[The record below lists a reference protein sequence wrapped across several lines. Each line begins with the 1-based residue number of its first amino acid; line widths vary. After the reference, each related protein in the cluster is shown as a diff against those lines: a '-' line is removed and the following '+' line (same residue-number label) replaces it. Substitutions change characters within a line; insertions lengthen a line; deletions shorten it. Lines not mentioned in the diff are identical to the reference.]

1 MGIDERDYMRAPRED
16 SNRRSPHKHDWRN
29 FSPIEIEPL
38 KSENHKF
45 KGGIRNRFNKK
56 PIFTRFFYTLSSF
69 ILMAIATTGLAL
81 GVVRMG
87 LRYSW
92 ITIPEFS
99 VSTLWLYKEFPL
111 EVLLV
116 IGCTSLVILLWVRQG
131 LLKGTVWIV
140 IFFTLILGL
149 IAFQFPTNR
158 NWLSSEYKEI
168 KIRLFWRGKN
178 GESTSTSVSTAFA
191 RFVLPNGQNIIL
203 KNNPNAINPSWNQLL
218 KFLNKDKT
226 DTHAYTKD
234 KFVCANFALMLHN
247 NAEIAGWRC
256 AFVNVVLSGEGHS
269 LNAFETTDYGLV
281 YIDCTNGN
289 QGPSNMDH
297 IVDLKNGMEYLPK
310 NIFPD
315 ENWGNTPSMGI
326 ISDISIYW

>member
-38 KSENHKF
+38 KSENHKL
-45 KGGIRNRFNKK
+45 KGGIRNRFNRK

-81 GVVRMG
+81 GVLRMG

-92 ITIPEFS
+92 ITIPTFP
-99 VSTLWLYKEFPL
+99 VPTLWLYKEFPL

-116 IGCTSLVILLWVRQG
+116 IGCTSLIILLWVRQG
-131 LLKGTVWIV
+131 LLKGTAWIV
-140 IFFTLILGL
+140 IFFTLILGI

-158 NWLSSEYKEI
+158 NWLESEYKQI

-178 GESTSTSVSTAFA
+178 GESTITNV
-191 RFVLPNGQNIIL
+191 FVALPNGQTVIL
-203 KNNPNAINPSWNQLL
+203 ENNPNAINPSWNELL
-218 KFLNKDKT
+218 KFLKKDKT
-226 DTHAYTKD
+226 DEHAYIKD

-247 NAEIAGWRC
+247 NAETAGWRC
-256 AFVNVVLSGEGHS
+256 AYVTIDLSGSRNGHA

-281 YIDCTNGN
+281 YIDCTNGY
-289 QGPSNMDH
+289 QGPSNMDA
-297 IVDLKNGMEYLPK
+297 IVHLENGMEYLPK
-310 NIFPD
+310 DIFPD
-315 ENWGNTPSMGI
+315 QKWGNTASMGI
-326 ISDISIYW
+326 ATNIKIYW